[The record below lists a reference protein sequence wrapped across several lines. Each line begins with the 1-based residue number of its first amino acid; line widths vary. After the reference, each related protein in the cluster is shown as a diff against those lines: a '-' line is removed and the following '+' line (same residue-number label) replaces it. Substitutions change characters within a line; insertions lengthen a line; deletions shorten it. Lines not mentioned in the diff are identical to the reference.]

1 MTGAIINLTS
11 GALVDESAGPAVHPG
26 DRRMAVVELVQAKA
40 ANVASAY
47 LPTGAG
53 LQELP

>member
-1 MTGAIINLTS
+1 MRARDRPFTREI
-11 GALVDESAGPAVHPG
+11 AGL
-26 DRRMAVVELVQAKA
+26 AVVELVQAKA
-40 ANVASAY
+40 ASVASAY